1 MVCAACFERSEPKPA
16 TSPRTELVP
25 IGFAEWKARRASYR
39 PQIVVVD
46 LWATW
51 CAPCIENFPKMIEM
65 SRRFGPQGVR
75 FVSISFDDAND
86 PDSVSAA
93 EDFLQEVQA
102 TFDNFLLTDSMRA
115 SFENFDAIGLPVV
128 LMYDGEGKERVRL
141 SGDDPDNQFDDKD
154 VETALLGLL
163 QEIRR

>member
-1 MVCAACFERSEPKPA
+1 
-16 TSPRTELVP
+16 
-25 IGFAEWKARRASYR
+25 
-39 PQIVVVD
+39 
-46 LWATW
+46 
-51 CAPCIENFPKMIEM
+51 MIEM